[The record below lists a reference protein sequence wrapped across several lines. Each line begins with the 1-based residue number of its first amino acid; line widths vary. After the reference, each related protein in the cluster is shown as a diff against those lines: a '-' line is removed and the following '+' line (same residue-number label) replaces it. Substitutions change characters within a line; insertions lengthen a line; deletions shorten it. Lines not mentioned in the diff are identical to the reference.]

1 MLALLQPSQPTFP
14 ESQSRDTD
22 GRTMP
27 LRTAALLS
35 AILLVWLPT
44 ALCHE
49 DACLGEIRSGFERL
63 QGQLTVFG
71 DIRSGLERLHGQ
83 LTVFHNQLSVA
94 NQCPSGW
101 SLHKN
106 SCYLIPEVTAT
117 WLGANSI
124 CPSIDSRARLAS
136 VHLDNHQFLAD
147 MVAASDAEY
156 VFVGGARLKLGAT
169 NFGWQDGT
177 PFDYANW
184 SPGQPDNKNGI
195 EHCLCMQGPKS
206 STHSA
211 QVGQM
216 HDTVCIIDWAAFNF
230 LCQISLTE

>member
-1 MLALLQPSQPTFP
+1 
-14 ESQSRDTD
+14 
-22 GRTMP
+22 MP

-49 DACLGEIRSGFERL
+49 DACPGDIRSSLERL
-63 QGQLTVFG
+63 QGQLTVF
-71 DIRSGLERLHGQ
+71 Q
-83 LTVFHNQLSVA
+83 NQLSAA

-124 CPSIDSRARLAS
+124 CPSMDRRARLAS
-136 VHLDNHQFLAD
+136 VHLDNHLFLED
-147 MVAASDAEY
+147 MVAAVSDANY
-156 VFVGGARLKLGAT
+156 VYVGGARLKVGAT

-177 PFDYANW
+177 PFDHANW
-184 SPGQPDNKNGI
+184 APGQPDNKI
-195 EHCLCMQGPKS
+195 ETEHCLCMQGPKS
-206 STHSA
+206 TYSA
-211 QVGQM
+211 EVGQM
-216 HDTVCIIDWAAFNF
+216 HDAVCIVDWFVANF

>member
-1 MLALLQPSQPTFP
+1 
-14 ESQSRDTD
+14 
-22 GRTMP
+22 MP

-156 VFVGGARLKLGAT
+156 VFVGGARLKLEPLTLAGRTAHPST
-169 NFGWQDGT
+169 TPTGPQDSQTTKTGSNIASVCRDRRAPPT
-177 PFDYANW
+177 APRWDKCTTRCA
-184 SPGQPDNKNGI
+184 
-195 EHCLCMQGPKS
+195 LLTGPL
-206 STHSA
+206 STSFVKYH
-211 QVGQM
+211 
-216 HDTVCIIDWAAFNF
+216 
-230 LCQISLTE
+230 